1 MAEPLIDLTVP
12 QERRPRA
19 TAAKSRAKTSPTGK
33 VQRARSTEVA
43 AAPDPK
49 AEKAQ
54 RYAAWLTENVDPW
67 YLRGAN
73 FLAGADLR
81 QVSIP
86 QPDGTTK
93 SVAEMLS
100 WRDSPKP
107 FMAARAAAELE
118 ELPQIARVIAWFGPI
133 APWLMLGGL
142 GVAVGMDVVSV
153 IRLRPVLKEMAA
165 SQAQAQATRAVP
177 DRQPTP
183 ETQQQAAA

>member
-19 TAAKSRAKTSPTGK
+19 TTARPRGKTSPAGR
-33 VQRARSTEVA
+33 VQRSRSTQA
-43 AAPDPK
+43 ADPPDPK

-73 FLAGADLR
+73 LIAGADLR
-81 QVSIP
+81 QISIP
-86 QPDGTTK
+86 QPDGTAK
-93 SVAEMLS
+93 SVAEMIA
-100 WRDSPKP
+100 WAGGPKP
-107 FMAARAAAELE
+107 FMAARAVAELE

-165 SQAQAQATRAVP
+165 SQAQAARAVP
-177 DRQPTP
+177 DRQPAP
-183 ETQQQAAA
+183 ETQQPAAA